1 MASCSKTTTPI
12 RDSESGMSLVEV
24 VIAMFI
30 LAVMS
35 SAVLPLL
42 IGGIQVS
49 AVNQDVV
56 AANALANSQL
66 AQLQASFPN
75 SAENSCSAVAAKA
88 ANGIADPSGSGSVAT
103 IVVGE
108 CPNSY
113 PGVVDVTVTVFRP
126 EATKATVT
134 LESALLVSLP

>member
-1 MASCSKTTTPI
+1 MAGCSDTATPI
-12 RDSESGMSLVEV
+12 RDGQSGMSLVEV

-49 AVNQDVV
+49 AVNRDAV
-56 AANALANSQL
+56 AANAFANSQL

-75 SAENSCSAVAAKA
+75 SAENSCAAVTAAA
-88 ANGIADPSGSGSVAT
+88 ASGVADPSGSGSVAT
-103 IVVGE
+103 IAVGE
-108 CPNSY
+108 CPTSY
-113 PGVVDVTVTVFRP
+113 PGVVRVTVTVFRP
-126 EATKATVT
+126 SATKATVT
-134 LESALLVSLP
+134 LTSALLVATP